1 MSNYD
6 STSMDPVDPLSEILE
21 GLCGIARLENSL
33 KEATD
38 RFSGELDLVKNE
50 LVQINEAKKLDS
62 AEIVKLNQ
70 TVNAIKLDVENIVER
85 NEATNTRVDS

>member
-6 STSMDPVDPLSEILE
+6 STSMDPVDPLSETLD
-21 GLCGIARLENSL
+21 GLRGIARLENSL

-38 RFSGELDLVKNE
+38 RFSHELDLVKNE

-62 AEIVKLNQ
+62 TEIAKLNQ
-70 TVNAIKLDVENIVER
+70 TVNAIKLDVENIV
-85 NEATNTRVDS
+85 